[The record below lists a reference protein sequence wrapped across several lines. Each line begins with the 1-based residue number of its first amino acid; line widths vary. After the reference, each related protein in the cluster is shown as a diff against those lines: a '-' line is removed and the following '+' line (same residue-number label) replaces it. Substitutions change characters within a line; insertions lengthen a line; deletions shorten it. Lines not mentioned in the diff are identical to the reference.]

1 MADCALG
8 ISAGFTCGQ
17 KGNSMKTI
25 SQAITMTLSAGM
37 FMILLAPPATAGCG
51 DLTTL
56 QGPFVLAQDMPNLSL
71 LSRTAEAEKSEARAA
86 AGASI
91 VGMWNFQFVSQG
103 NTAHNP
109 SIPDG
114 ALIDFGYN
122 QIHTDG
128 TEIINSGGHAP
139 ATGNFCLGVWG
150 QTGFLTYEVNH
161 FPLSYNATTGALANL
176 INVREQITLSP
187 SGDSF
192 TGTFTLNVYDT
203 KGNQVDHLVGNVVA
217 QRVTVDTTVT
227 AAP

>member
-1 MADCALG
+1 MKA
-8 ISAGFTCGQ
+8 ISRA
-17 KGNSMKTI
+17 MI
-25 SQAITMTLSAGM
+25 MTLGAGILVTM
-37 FMILLAPPATAGCG
+37 FVSKASAGCG
-51 DLTTL
+51 DLSNL
-56 QGPFVLAQDMPNLSL
+56 QGPFVFAQDMPNGILV
-71 LSRTAEAEKSEARAA
+71 SRTAEAEKSEARGPAR
-86 AGASI
+86 ASI
-91 VGMWNFQFVSQG
+91 VGMWNFQFVSKG

-114 ALIDFGYN
+114 ALLDFGYH
-122 QIHTDG
+122 QVHSDG

-139 ATGNFCLGVWG
+139 ATENFCLGVWG

-176 INVREQITLSP
+176 INLREQITLSP

-203 KGNQVDHLVGNVVA
+203 KGNLVDHLVGNVTA
-217 QRVTVDTTVT
+217 TRVTVDTTVT

>member
-1 MADCALG
+1 
-8 ISAGFTCGQ
+8 
-17 KGNSMKTI
+17 
-25 SQAITMTLSAGM
+25 MTLGAGM
-37 FMILLAPPATAGCG
+37 FVMLFAPQATAGCG
-51 DLTTL
+51 DLTAL
-56 QGPFVLAQDMPNLSL
+56 RGPFVFAQDMQNLSL
-71 LSRTAEAEKSEARAA
+71 LSRTAESEKSEAHGQSAA
-86 AGASI
+86 I
-91 VGMWNFQFVSQG
+91 VGMWNFQLVSQG

-114 ALIDFGYN
+114 ALIDFGYH
-122 QIHTDG
+122 QIHGDG

-139 ATGNFCLGVWG
+139 ATENFCLGVWG

-176 INVREQITLSP
+176 INLREQITLSP

-203 KGNQVDHLVGNVVA
+203 KGSQVDHLVGNVTA
-217 QRVTVDTTVT
+217 TRVTVDTTVT

>member
-1 MADCALG
+1 
-8 ISAGFTCGQ
+8 
-17 KGNSMKTI
+17 
-25 SQAITMTLSAGM
+25 MTLGMGM
-37 FMILLAPPATAGCG
+37 FVMLLAPSATAGCG
-51 DLTTL
+51 DVSTL
-56 QGPFVLAQDMPNLSL
+56 PGPIVFAQQAPLPSL
-71 LSRTAEAEKSEARAA
+71 VSRAVEAEKSAARGP
-86 AGASI
+86 AGPSI

-114 ALIDFGYN
+114 AVIDFGYN
-122 QIHTDG
+122 QIHSDG

-161 FPLSYNATTGALANL
+161 FPLSYSATTGALANL
-176 INVREQITLSP
+176 INVREQLTLSP

-192 TGTFTLNVYDT
+192 TGTFTLDVYDT
-203 KGNQVDHLVGNVVA
+203 KGNHVDHVGGNVIA
-217 QRVTVDTTVT
+217 TRVTVDTKVT

>member
-1 MADCALG
+1 
-8 ISAGFTCGQ
+8 
-17 KGNSMKTI
+17 MKRI
-25 SQAITMTLSAGM
+25 FQAITMTLGAGM
-37 FMILLAPPATAGCG
+37 FVLLFAPQATAGCG

-56 QGPFVLAQDMPNLSL
+56 QGPFVFAQDMPNLSL
-71 LSRTAEAEKSEARAA
+71 LSRTAEAEKNEARGP

-122 QIHTDG
+122 QIHSDG

-139 ATGNFCLGVWG
+139 ATENFCLGVWG

-176 INVREQITLSP
+176 VNIHEQLTLSP

-203 KGNQVDHLVGNVVA
+203 KGNQVDRLVGNVTA
-217 QRVTVDTTVT
+217 TRVTVDTTVT